1 VERTLREGVGVDLA
15 DHTALSA
22 ADGNERQI
30 ADSCA
35 PIRGDDGCIRGAVL
49 VFRDVTESRKVED
62 ALRES
67 EERYRELVENANS
80 MLIRMDKEGDVTFCN
95 EFAQKFFGYGE
106 GEIVGRNVVGSIVPE
121 TDSSGRDLCAMIRD
135 ITLHPERYAT
145 NENENML
152 RDGARVWISWTN
164 KPLFDSNGIV
174 REILCVG
181 NDATKRKQA
190 EERIGAAL
198 AEKVVLLKEV
208 HHRVKNNLQV
218 ICSLLDLQ
226 SDYILDEQ
234 SRNSFRESQDRI
246 RSMALVH
253 ERLYE
258 SQDFASIDFAA
269 YIRDLSSHLFTSY
282 LADPGRITLNID
294 VAGIAMGID
303 KAIPCGLIINELV
316 SNALKHAFPDNLS
329 GEISIRFSVDED
341 DWITLTVVDT
351 GVGIPPGLDFKNTGS
366 LGLQLVNM
374 LTRQLNGQ
382 ISMENSTGT
391 AFTIRFQRSRPT

>member
-1 VERTLREGVGVDLA
+1 MA
-15 DHTALSA
+15 NHTTLSA
-22 ADGNERQI
+22 LDGTERQI

-35 PIRGDDGCIRGAVL
+35 PIRGADGCVRGAVL
-49 VFRDVTESRKVED
+49 VFRDVTESRLVED

-80 MLIRMDKEGDVTFCN
+80 IIIRMDKEGIVTFFN
-95 EFAQKFFGYGE
+95 EFAQRFFGYGE
-106 GEIVGRNVVGSIVPE
+106 EEIVGRNVVGSIVPE

-135 ITLHPERYAT
+135 ITLHPERYMA

-152 RDGARVWISWTN
+152 RDGTRVWISWTN
-164 KPLFDSNGIV
+164 KPLFDSQGIV

-181 NDATKRKQA
+181 NDATMRKQA
-190 EERIGAAL
+190 EERISVAL

-226 SDYILDEQ
+226 SDYIIDEQ
-234 SRNSFRESQDRI
+234 SRSSFRESQDRI

-258 SQDFASIDFAA
+258 SQDFASIDFAE
-269 YIRDLSSHLFTSY
+269 YIRDLSTRLFSSY
-282 LADPGRITLNID
+282 QADPGRITLTVD
-294 VAGIAMGID
+294 VGGIAMGID
-303 KAIPCGLIINELV
+303 KAVPCGLIINELV

-329 GEISIRFSVDED
+329 GEISVCFSLDDD
-341 DWITLTVVDT
+341 DWITLTVADT
-351 GVGIPPGLDFKNTGS
+351 GVGIPTALDFKNTGT

-374 LTRQLNGQ
+374 LTQQLNGQ
-382 ISMENSTGT
+382 ISMESTTGT
-391 AFTIRFQRSRPT
+391 AFTLRFLRSRAR